1 MEAFS
6 PRFGFVLGRQPRYE
20 AARHPQ
26 GKIIPS
32 QPILKPSSLSD
43 KQGDISF
50 ELYSA
55 SPQYRKAVQKSGV
68 FFLATRHLVCT
79 AVVAPLVHKSTLLV
93 HPAYALF
100 ML

>member
-55 SPQYRKAVQKSGV
+55 SPQYYVLEFDA
-68 FFLATRHLVCT
+68 
-79 AVVAPLVHKSTLLV
+79 
-93 HPAYALF
+93 
-100 ML
+100 